1 MAGNVDAVTAA
12 PAQAPAPSRSATP
25 SGVAELTGNEVAASG
40 QSLPQRA
47 PSTPHADIEAAVR
60 RLNELMAERQR
71 NLSFHVDEASGRTVI
86 TVRDA
91 ATHRLVRQ
99 IPSAEALAVAR
110 ALEHDGALVDELI

>member
-1 MAGNVDAVTAA
+1 MAGNVDLVTAA
-12 PAQAPAPSRSATP
+12 AAQVPAPSRSVPPNAVP
-25 SGVAELTGNEVAASG
+25 EQTGNGVAASG
-40 QSLPQRA
+40 QSLPHRA
-47 PSTPHADIEAAVR
+47 PPAPDSDIDAAVR

-71 NLSFHVDEASGRTVI
+71 NLRFHVDEASGRTVI

-110 ALEHDGALVDELI
+110 ALEHEGALVDELI